1 MLIDEIQ
8 DHCVT
13 KDAIPKSKGTYETK
27 RGLDKKIR
35 TTRGWEVYVQ

>member
-13 KDAIPKSKGTYETK
+13 KDAIPKSKGDVWNK
-27 RGLDKKIR
+27 VRFK
-35 TTRGWEVYVQ
+35 